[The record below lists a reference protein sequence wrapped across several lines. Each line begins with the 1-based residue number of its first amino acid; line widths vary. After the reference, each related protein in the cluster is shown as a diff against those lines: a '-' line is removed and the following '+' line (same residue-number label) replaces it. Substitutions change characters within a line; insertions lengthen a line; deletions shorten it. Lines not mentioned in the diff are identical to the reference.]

1 MKTMTTTVTRPASNS
16 ATLAPLMERTI
27 TRLTDV
33 AGPTAVFGAPVERG
47 ETTVIPCC
55 RVSVG
60 LGFGGGGGAGPA
72 RAEGAPGET
81 PGETQA
87 GQTPT
92 ATGEGIGGGGGS
104 QGRPVAA
111 IILTPDRVQIRPIVD
126 VTRVAFAGMATA
138 VALALLIGRTLR

>member
-1 MKTMTTTVTRPASNS
+1 
-16 ATLAPLMERTI
+16 MERTI
-27 TRLTDV
+27 TRLTEV
-33 AGPTAVFGAPVERG
+33 AGPNAVFGAPVAKG
-47 ETTVIPCC
+47 EMTVIPCC

-72 RAEGAPGET
+72 RTGET
-81 PGETQA
+81 QGETQADTQA

-111 IILTPDRVQIRPIVD
+111 IILTPGRVQIRPIVD

>member
-1 MKTMTTTVTRPASNS
+1 MKTMTTVTRPASNS
-16 ATLAPLMERTI
+16 AALAPLMERTI
-27 TRLTDV
+27 TRLTEV

-60 LGFGGGGGAGPA
+60 LGFGGGGGSGSA
-72 RAEGAPGET
+72 RVDDAQAENTHAE
-81 PGETQA
+81 
-87 GQTPT
+87 QTP
-92 ATGEGIGGGGGS
+92 AQSGEGLGGGGGS

-111 IILTPDRVQIRPIVD
+111 IILTPGRVQIRPIVD

>member
-1 MKTMTTTVTRPASNS
+1 MTTTVTRPAPTS
-16 ATLAPLMERTI
+16 AALAPLMERTI
-27 TRLTDV
+27 TRLTEV
-33 AGPTAVFGAPVERG
+33 AGPTAVVGAPVAKG
-47 ETTVIPCC
+47 DATVIPCC

-72 RAEGAPGET
+72 RAQDAQADT
-81 PGETQA
+81 PADQTQ
-87 GQTPT
+87 T
-92 ATGEGIGGGGGS
+92 AAGEGLGGGGGS

-138 VALALLIGRTLR
+138 VALAFLIGRVLR

>member
-1 MKTMTTTVTRPASNS
+1 
-16 ATLAPLMERTI
+16 MERTI
-27 TRLTDV
+27 TRLTEV

-47 ETTVIPCC
+47 DTTVIPCC

-72 RAEGAPGET
+72 RAEGARAET
-81 PGETQA
+81 LADTQA
-87 GQTPT
+87 GTAPT

>member
-1 MKTMTTTVTRPASNS
+1 MTTTVTRPAPTS
-16 ATLAPLMERTI
+16 AALAPLMERTI
-27 TRLTDV
+27 TRLTEV

-47 ETTVIPCC
+47 DTTVIPCC

-72 RAEGAPGET
+72 RAEGDQ
-81 PGETQA
+81 GETQA
-87 GQTPT
+87 DTQAGQAPT

-111 IILTPDRVQIRPIVD
+111 IILTPGRVQIRPIVD

-138 VALALLIGRTLR
+138 VALALLISRTLR

>member
-1 MKTMTTTVTRPASNS
+1 MTTTVTRPAPTS
-16 ATLAPLMERTI
+16 ATLAPLMDRTI
-27 TRLTDV
+27 TRLTEV

-72 RAEGAPGET
+72 RPEAAQGD
-81 PGETQA
+81 TQTDQA
-87 GQTPT
+87 QADQAQT
-92 ATGEGIGGGGGS
+92 AAGEGIGGGGGS

-138 VALALLIGRTLR
+138 VALALLIGRALR

>member
-1 MKTMTTTVTRPASNS
+1 
-16 ATLAPLMERTI
+16 MERTI
-27 TRLTDV
+27 TRLTEV

-47 ETTVIPCC
+47 DTTVIPCC

-72 RAEGAPGET
+72 RAEGDQVET
-81 PGETQA
+81 QVETQADTQA
-87 GQTPT
+87 GQTQT

-111 IILTPDRVQIRPIVD
+111 IILTPGHVQIRPIVD

>member
-1 MKTMTTTVTRPASNS
+1 MTTTMTRPTSNS
-16 ATLAPLMERTI
+16 AALAPLMERTI
-27 TRLTDV
+27 TRLTEV

-72 RAEGAPGET
+72 RAEEAQ
-81 PGETQA
+81 GETQTD
-87 GQTPT
+87 QTQTSQVPT

-111 IILTPDRVQIRPIVD
+111 IILTPGRVQIRPIVD

-138 VALALLIGRTLR
+138 VALALVIGRVLRA

>member
-1 MKTMTTTVTRPASNS
+1 MKMMTTTVTRPAPTS

-27 TRLTDV
+27 TRLTEV

-47 ETTVIPCC
+47 DTTVIPCC

-72 RAEGAPGET
+72 RAEGDHQVET
-81 PGETQA
+81 QAGTQA

-111 IILTPDRVQIRPIVD
+111 IIL
-126 VTRVAFAGMATA
+126 
-138 VALALLIGRTLR
+138 

>member
-1 MKTMTTTVTRPASNS
+1 
-16 ATLAPLMERTI
+16 MERTI
-27 TRLTDV
+27 ARLTEV

-47 ETTVIPCC
+47 DTTVIPCC

-72 RAEGAPGET
+72 RTGEAQ
-81 PGETQA
+81 GETQA
-87 GQTPT
+87 DTQAGQAPT

-111 IILTPDRVQIRPIVD
+111 IVLTPGRVQIRPIVD

-138 VALALLIGRTLR
+138 IGLALVIGRILR

>member
-1 MKTMTTTVTRPASNS
+1 
-16 ATLAPLMERTI
+16 MERTI
-27 TRLTDV
+27 TRLTEV

-60 LGFGGGGGAGPA
+60 LGFGGGGGAGSA
-72 RAEGAPGET
+72 RTGDAQGET
-81 PGETQA
+81 QADTQA

-126 VTRVAFAGMATA
+126 VTRVAFAGMGTA
-138 VALALLIGRTLR
+138 VALALLIGRALR

>member
-1 MKTMTTTVTRPASNS
+1 
-16 ATLAPLMERTI
+16 MERTI
-27 TRLTDV
+27 TRLTEV

-47 ETTVIPCC
+47 DTTVIPCC

-60 LGFGGGGGAGPA
+60 LGFGGGGGTGPA
-72 RAEGAPGET
+72 RAEAAQGDPQT
-81 PGETQA
+81 DQA
-87 GQTPT
+87 QT
-92 ATGEGIGGGGGS
+92 AAGEGIGGGGGS

-111 IILTPDRVQIRPIVD
+111 IILTPGSVQIRPIVD

>member
-1 MKTMTTTVTRPASNS
+1 MTTTVTRPASNS
-16 ATLAPLMERTI
+16 ASLAPLMERTI
-27 TRLTDV
+27 TRLTEV

-60 LGFGGGGGAGPA
+60 LGFGGGAGPA
-72 RAEGAPGET
+72 RTGEAQGET
-81 PGETQA
+81 QADTQA

-111 IILTPDRVQIRPIVD
+111 IILMPDRVQIRPIVD

>member
-1 MKTMTTTVTRPASNS
+1 
-16 ATLAPLMERTI
+16 MERTI
-27 TRLTDV
+27 TRLTEV

-47 ETTVIPCC
+47 DTTVIPCC

-72 RAEGAPGET
+72 RAEGDQVET
-81 PGETQA
+81 PVDTQA
-87 GQTPT
+87 GKAPT
-92 ATGEGIGGGGGS
+92 ASGEGIGGGGGS

-111 IILTPDRVQIRPIVD
+111 IILTPGHVQIRPIVD

>member
-1 MKTMTTTVTRPASNS
+1 MTTTMTRPAPTNAS
-16 ATLAPLMERTI
+16 LAPLMERTI
-27 TRLTDV
+27 TRLTEV

-47 ETTVIPCC
+47 DTTVIPCC

-72 RAEGAPGET
+72 RTGEAQGDT
-81 PGETQA
+81 QADTQA
-87 GQTPT
+87 GHAPT

-111 IILTPDRVQIRPIVD
+111 IVLTPGRVQIRPIVD

>member
-1 MKTMTTTVTRPASNS
+1 MTTTMTRPAPTS
-16 ATLAPLMERTI
+16 ATLAPLMDRTI
-27 TRLTDV
+27 TRLTEV

-47 ETTVIPCC
+47 DTTVIPCC

-60 LGFGGGGGAGPA
+60 LGFGGGGGTGPA
-72 RAEGAPGET
+72 RAEGDQ
-81 PGETQA
+81 GETQA
-87 GQTPT
+87 DTQAGQATT

-111 IILTPDRVQIRPIVD
+111 IILTPGRVQIRPIVD

>member
-1 MKTMTTTVTRPASNS
+1 
-16 ATLAPLMERTI
+16 MERTI
-27 TRLTDV
+27 TRLTEV

-72 RAEGAPGET
+72 RAEEAQ
-81 PGETQA
+81 GETQTD
-87 GQTPT
+87 QTQTSQVPT

-111 IILTPDRVQIRPIVD
+111 IILTPGRVQIRPIVD

-138 VALALLIGRTLR
+138 VALALVIGRVLRA

>member
-1 MKTMTTTVTRPASNS
+1 MD
-16 ATLAPLMERTI
+16 RTI
-27 TRLTDV
+27 TRLTEV

-47 ETTVIPCC
+47 DTTVIPCC

-72 RAEGAPGET
+72 RAEGAQGD
-81 PGETQA
+81 TQTDQA
-87 GQTPT
+87 QTDQAQADQAQT
-92 ATGEGIGGGGGS
+92 AAGEGIGGGGGS

-111 IILTPDRVQIRPIVD
+111 IILTPGRVQVRPIVD

-138 VALALLIGRTLR
+138 VALALVIGRVLRA

>member
-1 MKTMTTTVTRPASNS
+1 
-16 ATLAPLMERTI
+16 MERTI
-27 TRLTDV
+27 TRLTEV

-60 LGFGGGGGAGPA
+60 LGFGGGGGAGSA
-72 RAEGAPGET
+72 RTGDAHGET
-81 PGETQA
+81 QADTQA

-126 VTRVAFAGMATA
+126 VTRVAFAGMGTA
-138 VALALLIGRTLR
+138 VALALLIGRALR